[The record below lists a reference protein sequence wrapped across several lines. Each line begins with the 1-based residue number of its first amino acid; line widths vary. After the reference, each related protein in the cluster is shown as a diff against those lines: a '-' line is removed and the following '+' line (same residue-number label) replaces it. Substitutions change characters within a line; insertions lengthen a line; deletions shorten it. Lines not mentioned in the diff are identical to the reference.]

1 MKTVLLKIS
10 GELFTSTNTQ
20 FNMQLIDSI
29 IMQIIELRKNIKFGF
44 VIGGGNFFRG
54 LHQGKD
60 LKLRQA
66 TADMVGMLGTVMN
79 GVMLQEFFEKAGIKT
94 RLLSALEIPE
104 AAEPVRQTL
113 IDDALAKNDCLIFA
127 GGTGLPYFSTD
138 TTAII
143 RALQI
148 GAHEVWKATKVDY
161 VYSDDPMINAS
172 AEPLKTLTYQ
182 EAVERNLKVMDKSA
196 LVLAH
201 DHAVL
206 LRVFNLFS
214 KNSLINVAQDKNF
227 GSTITT

>member
-10 GELFTSTNTQ
+10 GELLSNSTSQFNTQ
-20 FNMQLIDSI
+20 FIDSVI
-29 IMQIIELRKNIKFGF
+29 KQINELRTTIRFGF

-54 LHQGKD
+54 LRQGKE
-60 LKLRQA
+60 LNLRQA
-66 TADMVGMLGTVMN
+66 TADMVGMLGTMMN
-79 GVMLQEFFEKAGIKT
+79 GIMLQELFEKAGIKT

-104 AAEPVRQTL
+104 AAEPVRQAL
-113 IDDALAKNDCLIFA
+113 IDKALTDNACIIFA

-161 VYSDDPMINAS
+161 VYSSDPLIDPS
-172 AEPLKTLTYQ
+172 AQPLKRLTYQ
-182 EAVERNLKVMDKSA
+182 DALDKDLKIMDKSA
-196 LVLAH
+196 LVLAQE
-201 DHAVL
+201 HAL
-206 LRVFNLFS
+206 SLRIFNLFS
-214 KNSLINVAQDKNF
+214 PNALINVAQDKNF

>member
-10 GELFTSTNTQ
+10 GELFTSTNNQ
-20 FNMQLIDSI
+20 FNKQLIESI
-29 IMQIIELRKNIKFGF
+29 IAQINELRKNITFGF

-60 LKLRQA
+60 LELRQA

-79 GVMLQEFFEKAGIKT
+79 GIMLQEFFEKAGIKT
-94 RLLSALEIPE
+94 RLFSALEIPE
-104 AAEPVRQTL
+104 AAESVRQTL
-113 IDDALAKNDCLIFA
+113 IDDALAKNECIIFS

-161 VYSDDPMINAS
+161 VYADDPMTNPDT
-172 AEPLKTLTYQ
+172 EPLKRLTYQ
-182 EAVERNLKVMDKSA
+182 EALNRNLRVMDRSA
-196 LVLAH
+196 LVLAQEH
-201 DHAVL
+201 SIS